1 MQHQWFSQTMFMKQ
15 CLAVLLLLLPF
26 WLAAQQNIKETRK
39 KSYETLVYK
48 ISADSAEKYMRN
60 DSIPID
66 IYLPCTPYK
75 IFPYQAVEEDSLTV
89 GHYLLLS
96 IYDNEIVAEVYGI
109 SNLFVYPVNN
119 QHRVQL
125 AIKDKEGNTINKATV
140 FVDGKPAAYNT
151 DANVFI
157 VKQSNPD
164 ESFVKVYGEHDTT
177 FLLLEA
183 EYETDKTPLGQ
194 RLANFKYT
202 HVGSVVMWVPEKV
215 SRLFGNRYSYS
226 KRYKYKG
233 GSGYMLFNQPKYKL
247 TDTVKLKTYIVD
259 RHKKR
264 YRKEMD
270 VYLQYYDNVK
280 LQSRLLNSL
289 KPVSPGSYVYNFPL
303 SDTLPNDLPYDVIF
317 KTKKKQQSIKGS
329 FRTEDYVLDEI
340 GKYDFRSVKDAC
352 YKGDSL
358 IFFATA
364 NDANGLSL
372 LDAKAKLVLTRGAV
386 LSFEKDTVYVPD
398 SLFAE
403 EKPMQTEGE
412 TKFVVYTGNFP
423 AANFVIDAELIF
435 RNSNNELHT
444 EKTTV
449 TYKIKH
455 NELYTAIVNDSIIAE
470 YRVSGKSIPA
480 KAVMEMHGEV
490 EKEMTVD
497 LPFKMP
503 IDPFA
508 EKYTFYLLAGN
519 TKTDSASESITER
532 YNVEIS
538 RLNVKDSFGFVLHN
552 PYKIPVYYS
561 VFYGNNIIYY
571 GSSAE
576 ENIKWLEYGSH
587 KKRLYKV
594 KWQYVWG
601 NEPYAREQSIAL
613 LYKVL
618 DIKITNSSTVF
629 PGQKDTITVD
639 VKDYKGKP
647 AQHVNLSA
655 VGYSSQFKNSI
666 KVPEPPY
673 LQRYHNKR
681 TILFDKF
688 ESDDAYTINR
698 YKIGKH
704 ISAIQKF
711 RLDTMLYYKMLF
723 PLNGFYD
730 AVTPIS
736 DFIPQVSVYVVQKG
750 VPQEIYLLYIN
761 RTMVYYNGVTDKSP
775 YAFPAFEGYSQIAFR
790 LKDQYIEV
798 DSVYLQPFYKHDIVF
813 DLDKL
818 PYNSV
823 ITVMPPYYTNEER
836 RILENSIWQLAKNYK
851 TDNGY
856 VWQGSEVIHL
866 NDNRRHLVGPFSTMD
881 SIHFFAKNDFDIH
894 FKFEPGY
901 EYNLSKQIARL
912 EKKPVFYPEEKEIR
926 LPAIKKATWVLG
938 DTLLQPP
945 VISYTKPGVKPYLR
959 LSKQNKLFA
968 DYTMAYGSL
977 QINVP
982 KDTTIDYII
991 IEQHNDSKD
1000 NYIISGTSKIITNLA
1015 PCSYSVFLISNNYTV
1030 AAYDDLIIEDKQ
1042 LLCINS
1048 HINDFI
1054 TDNKLVNRLSE
1065 ISLQNEMP
1073 VQNKAAEKDEF
1084 TSITDIAAITN
1095 HTGSVEKGNGI
1106 IQGNVIDKKGKLPV
1120 AYASVMIKGTSTGTT
1135 TNTEGNF
1142 GFINIH
1148 SGTYTLV
1155 ISSVGYESLEIVT
1168 EVNNNGTSIVKAE
1181 MKMMAQHLSEV
1192 VVVGY
1197 GSAKRK
1203 ELTGSVT
1210 TVGGKLLETVNVTA
1224 ALSGKAA
1231 GISFGQP
1238 GSSTQISIRGL
1249 SSLSGNNKPLYII
1262 DGIAYDELPAN
1273 IQPEMIGDIT
1283 VLSASEAAIYGTR
1296 GANGVIIIN
1305 TGSKQ
1310 LRTQF
1315 RDYAFWQPEFFT
1327 DENGQAKFAVQ
1338 YPENITGWEAYVLAM
1353 DKHKRIGKA
1362 SAFIK
1367 SFKPV
1372 IAQLSIPQFL
1382 LQGDSVQLVG
1392 KNMNYTED
1400 LYTAK
1405 GKFTLNGSNV
1415 KETSFNLPAK
1425 ESFINYLAIN
1435 TPGNTDTLKAGYT
1448 LETITGYKDGEE
1460 RKIPIFKPG
1469 TEETQGS
1476 FWILPHDTSFSFT
1489 ANSNA
1494 GAIEISVQSN
1504 TLDLLLDELKHLK
1517 EYPYYCMEQ
1526 TSSKLRGLLMEQKI
1540 MQTLGKPFK
1549 EEKQI
1554 QQLLQKLQ
1562 KAQLFDG
1569 GWAWW
1574 QNGKAD
1580 VHITNYIIQSLLA
1593 LRSDPVTEQSIRNG
1607 LLYLQNNLP
1616 VYHKD
1621 QLLSTLLTMSKAGH
1635 VINYTAWF
1643 DKLNFD
1649 SLTQQQQ
1656 WLYAAIKQNLGKP
1669 HKEELQK
1676 LISKAIPGMLGSMHW
1691 GEENFSWYGN
1701 ANATTVLAYE
1711 VLQKE
1716 NDQQQLLLPIMQY
1729 FLQQRKRGYWN
1740 NTVES
1745 ATITNTIL
1753 PGVLKMN
1760 KDFTTPSSIR
1770 ISGDTSFTI
1779 NSFPYQIKTS
1789 NSTRQMHIER
1799 SGGGLIYMS
1808 IYQRSWNNA
1817 PQPVQDHFSIKTHFE
1832 KNKKV
1837 VSSIQSGEQ
1846 LSMLIDVDVK
1856 KEAEYVMLE
1865 VPIPAGCIYASKNQD
1880 DYNVHKE
1887 FMKNK
1892 VVLFLPL
1899 LTKGMHHFEVQLE
1912 PRYTGRF
1919 TLNPVKSELMYF
1931 PLFYGRNEITQV
1943 DIK

>member
-1 MQHQWFSQTMFMKQ
+1 MLHQWFSQTMFMKQ
-15 CLAVLLLLLPF
+15 SLAVLLLLLPF
-26 WLAAQQNIKETRK
+26 WLAAQQNIQEIRK
-39 KSYETLVYK
+39 KSYETLAYS
-48 ISADSAEKYMRN
+48 IPADSAEKYMLT
-60 DSIPID
+60 DSIPVD
-66 IYLPCTPYK
+66 IYLGRSPYK
-75 IFPYQAVEEDSLTV
+75 TFPYQAVDDDSLAI
-89 GHYLLLS
+89 GQYLLLS

-125 AIKDKEGNTINKATV
+125 AIRDKEANEINKATV
-140 FVDGKPAAYNT
+140 FVDGKPATNNAA
-151 DANVFI
+151 ANVFI

-177 FLLLEA
+177 FLLLEG

-202 HVGSVVMWVPEKV
+202 RVGSVVMWVPQKA
-215 SRLFGNRYSYS
+215 SRLFGSRYSYS

-247 TDTVKLKTYIVD
+247 TDTVKLKAYIVD
-259 RHKKR
+259 KHKKR
-264 YRKEMD
+264 YRKEIN
-270 VYLQYYDNVK
+270 VYLQYYDNG
-280 LQSRLLNSL
+280 QSQSPLLTSL
-289 KPVSPGSYVYNFPL
+289 KPVSPGSYIYHFPL
-303 SDTLPNDLPYDVIF
+303 SDTLPNDLSYDVIF
-317 KTKKKQQSIKGS
+317 KTKKNQQLIKGS
-329 FRTEDYVLDEI
+329 FKTEDYILDEI

-358 IFFATA
+358 VFFARA

-386 LSFEKDTVYVPD
+386 LSFEKDTVYIPD
-398 SLFAE
+398 SLFME
-403 EKPMQTEGE
+403 EKPMDTEGE
-412 TKFVVYTGNFP
+412 TKFVVHTGNFP
-423 AANFVIDAELIF
+423 AANFMINAELIF

-444 EKTTV
+444 EETTV
-449 TYKIKH
+449 AYTIKSK
-455 NELYTAIVNDSIIAE
+455 ELYTEIINDSIIAE
-470 YRVSGKSIPA
+470 YREHGKSVPA
-480 KAVMEMHGEV
+480 KAMMKMYGAI
-490 EKEMTVD
+490 EKATKVD
-497 LPFKMP
+497 LPFKAP

-508 EKYTFYLLAGN
+508 EEYTFYLFEEN
-519 TKTDSASESITER
+519 KKTDSAVESITER

-538 RLNVKDSFGFVLHN
+538 RLNIKDSFGFVLSN

-561 VFYGNNIIYY
+561 VFYGNKIIYY

-576 ENIKWLEYGSH
+576 EKIQWLAHGSH

-594 KWQYVWG
+594 KWQYIWG
-601 NEPYAREQSIAL
+601 SQPYAREQSIAL

-618 DIKITNSSTVF
+618 DIKITNSSNVF
-629 PGQKDTITVD
+629 PAQKDTITVD
-639 VKDYKGKP
+639 VKDYKGRP

-655 VGYSSQFKNSI
+655 AGYSSQFKNSI

-673 LQRYHNKR
+673 LQRYHSKR

-688 ESDDAYTINR
+688 ETDDAYTIHR

-723 PLNGFYD
+723 PLNGFYE
-730 AVTPIS
+730 AVTPIT
-736 DFIPQVSVYVVQKG
+736 DFIPQVSVHVVQKG

-775 YAFPAFEGYSQIAFR
+775 YVFPAFEGYSQIAFR

-813 DLDKL
+813 DIDKL
-818 PYNSV
+818 PPHTA
-823 ITVMPPYYTNEER
+823 ITKMPEYYTNEER
-836 RILENSIWQLAKNYK
+836 GRLENSIWQLAKNYK

-856 VWQGSEVIHL
+856 VWQGYKIIHL
-866 NDNRRHLVGPFSTMD
+866 NDDRRHLVGPFAKMD
-881 SIHFFAKNDFDIH
+881 SLHFFAKNDFDIH

-901 EYNLSKQIARL
+901 EYTLSKQIASL
-912 EKKPVFYPEEKEIR
+912 EKKPVFYAKEKEIK
-926 LPAIKKATWVLG
+926 LPFAEKTMWVLG

-945 VISYTKPGVKPYLR
+945 VINYTKPVVNPYIQISR
-959 LSKQNKLFA
+959 QNKFFNSSSM
-968 DYTMAYGSL
+968 THGSL

-982 KDTTIDYII
+982 KDTTIGYLILAHNNDLKHVYIT
-991 IEQHNDSKD
+991 N
-1000 NYIISGTSKIITNLA
+1000 GTSKIINNLA
-1015 PCSYSVFLISNNYTV
+1015 PALYKIFLISNNYTV
-1030 AAYDDLIIEDKQ
+1030 AVYDDLIIEDKQ

-1048 HINDFI
+1048 HSSDFI
-1054 TDNKLVNRLSE
+1054 TDAKLVNNLSE
-1065 ISLQNEMP
+1065 ISLQNEVP
-1073 VQNKAAEKDEF
+1073 VQKKAGEKDAF
-1084 TSITDIAAITN
+1084 KSVTDIAAITDR
-1095 HTGSVEKGNGI
+1095 TGAVEKGNGI

-1120 AYASVMIKGTSTGTT
+1120 AYASVMIKGTNTGTT
-1135 TNTEGNF
+1135 TNAEGNF

-1155 ISSVGYESLEIVT
+1155 ISAVGYESLEITT
-1168 EVNNNGTSIVKAE
+1168 EVSNGSTSIVKAE
-1181 MKMMAQHLSEV
+1181 MKIMTQHLSEV

-1197 GSAKRK
+1197 GTTKKQS
-1203 ELTGSVT
+1203 LTGSVT
-1210 TVGGKLLETVNVTA
+1210 TVNSKLLETVNVTA

-1231 GISFGQP
+1231 GISFEQP
-1238 GSSTQISIRGL
+1238 GSATQIRIRGFN
-1249 SSLSGNNKPLYII
+1249 SLSGNSKPLYVI

-1273 IQPEMIGDIT
+1273 IKPEMIGDIS
-1283 VLSASEAAIYGTR
+1283 VLSAADAAIYGTR
-1296 GANGVIIIN
+1296 GENGVIIIT

-1338 YPENITGWEAYVLAM
+1338 YPDNITGWEAYVLAM

-1362 SAFIK
+1362 STFIK

-1382 LQGDSVQLVG
+1382 LQEDSVQLVG

-1400 LYTAK
+1400 VYAAK
-1405 GKFTLNGSNV
+1405 GKFTLNGNSI

-1425 ESFINYLAIN
+1425 ESLISYLAVN
-1435 TPGNTDTLKAGYT
+1435 TTANADTLKVGYT
-1448 LETITGYKDGEE
+1448 LETTTGYTDGEE
-1460 RKIPIFKPG
+1460 KKIPVFKTG
-1469 TEETQGS
+1469 SEETLGS
-1476 FWILPHDTSFSFT
+1476 FWILPHDTSFFFT
-1489 ANSNA
+1489 ANSST
-1494 GAIEISVQSN
+1494 GTIEISAQTN

-1517 EYPYYCMEQ
+1517 QYPYYCMEQ

-1540 MQTLGKPFK
+1540 MQTLGKPFT

-1569 GWAWW
+1569 GWSWW

-1580 VHITNYIIQSLLA
+1580 VYITNYVIQSLLA

-1616 VYHKD
+1616 AYHKD
-1621 QLLSTLLTMSKAGH
+1621 QLLGTLLTMSKAGH
-1635 VINYTAWF
+1635 VINYTAWL

-1656 WLYAAIKQNLGKP
+1656 WQYVAIKQNLDKP
-1669 HKEELQK
+1669 HKEELQR
-1676 LISKAIPGMLGSMHW
+1676 LISTAIPGMLGSMHW
-1691 GEENFSWYGN
+1691 GEENFSWYSN
-1701 ANATTVLAYE
+1701 ANATTVLAYD
-1711 VLQKE
+1711 VLEKE
-1716 NDQQQLLLPIMQY
+1716 QDQQQLLMSIMQY
-1729 FLQQRKRGYWN
+1729 FLQQRKSGYWN

-1745 ATITNTIL
+1745 ATIINAIL
-1753 PGVLKMN
+1753 PEVLKMN
-1760 KDFTTPSSIR
+1760 KDFTSPSSIR
-1770 ISGDTSFTI
+1770 LSGDTSFTI
-1779 NSFPYQIKTS
+1779 NSFPYQLKTS
-1789 NSTRQMHIER
+1789 NHIRQLHIER
-1799 SGGGLIYMS
+1799 SGGGLMYMS
-1808 IYQRSWNNA
+1808 IYQRTWNNA
-1817 PQPVQDHFSIKTHFE
+1817 PLPVQDHFGIKTHFE
-1832 KNKKV
+1832 KNGKIV
-1837 VSSIQSGEQ
+1837 NGIQSGEQ
-1846 LSMLIDVDVK
+1846 LSMMIDVDVK

-1865 VPIPAGCIYASKNQD
+1865 VPVPAGCVYASKNQD

-1899 LTKGMHHFEVQLE
+1899 LTKGLHHFEVQLE

-1919 TLNPVKSELMYF
+1919 TLNPVKAELMYF
-1931 PLFYGRNEITQV
+1931 PVFYGRNEMQQIHIQ
-1943 DIK
+1943 

>member
-1 MQHQWFSQTMFMKQ
+1 MKKS
-15 CLAVLLLLLPF
+15 LALIVLLLPLYLI
-26 WLAAQQNIKETRK
+26 AQQNIKEIRK

-48 ISADSAEKYMRN
+48 IPADSAEKYMLQ
-60 DSIPID
+60 DSIPVD
-66 IYLPCTPYK
+66 IYLTRIPYK
-75 IFPYQAVEEDSLTV
+75 VFPYQAVDEDSLV
-89 GHYLLLS
+89 AGQYLLLS
-96 IYDNEIVAEVYGI
+96 VYDNEIVAEVYGI

-125 AIKDKEGNTINKATV
+125 AIRDKQGNSINKATV
-140 FVDGKPAAYNT
+140 FVDGKPATYNAV
-151 DANVFI
+151 ANVFI

-164 ESFVKVYGEHDTT
+164 ESFIKVYGEHDTT
-177 FLLLEA
+177 FLLLEG
-183 EYETDKTPLGQ
+183 EYEIDKTPLGQ

-202 HVGSVVMWVPEKV
+202 RMGSVVMWVPQKV

-233 GSGYMLFNQPKYKL
+233 GSGYVLFNQPKYKL

-264 YRKEMD
+264 YGKEVD
-270 VYLQYYDNVK
+270 VYLQYYDNGK
-280 LQSRLLNSL
+280 SQSQLLTSL

-303 SDTLPNDLPYDVIF
+303 SDTLPNDLLYDVIF
-317 KTKKKQQSIKGS
+317 KTKKKQQLIKGS

-340 GKYDFRSVKDAC
+340 GKYDFRCVKDAC
-352 YKGDSL
+352 YKEDSL

-386 LSFEKDTVYVPD
+386 LSFKKDTVYVHD
-398 SLFAE
+398 SLFVE
-403 EKPMQTEGE
+403 EKSMLTEGE

-423 AANFVIDAELIF
+423 AANFLINAELIF

-444 EKTTV
+444 EETTV
-449 TYKIKH
+449 TYKIKGK
-455 NELYTAIVNDSIIAE
+455 ELYTEIINDSIVAE
-470 YRVSGKSIPA
+470 YRENGKSMPA
-480 KAVMEMHGEV
+480 KAMMEMYGAV
-490 EKEMTVD
+490 EKATTVD
-497 LPFKMP
+497 LPFKTQ

-508 EKYTFYLLAGN
+508 EDYTFYLVEEN
-519 TKTDSASESITER
+519 KKTDSAVESITER
-532 YNVEIS
+532 YTVEIS
-538 RLNVKDSFGFVLHN
+538 RLNIKDSFGFVLNN

-561 VFYGNNIIYY
+561 IFYGNNIIYY
-571 GSSAE
+571 GSSSAE
-576 ENIKWLEYGSH
+576 SIKWLEQGSH

-618 DIKITNSSTVF
+618 DIKINSAIKIF
-629 PGQKDTITVD
+629 PGQKDTIMVD
-639 VKDYKGKP
+639 VKDYKGRP

-655 VGYSSQFKNSI
+655 AGYSSQFKNSI

-673 LQRYHNKR
+673 LQHYHSKR

-688 ESDDAYTINR
+688 ESNDAYTINR

-730 AVTPIS
+730 AVTPIT
-736 DFIPQVSVYVVQKG
+736 DFIPQVSVHVVKEG
-750 VPQEIYLLYIN
+750 IPQEIYLLYIN
-761 RTMVYYNGVTDKSP
+761 RTMVYYNGVTDKSA
-775 YAFPAFEGYSQIAFR
+775 YVFPAFEGYSQITFR

-813 DLDKL
+813 DIDKL
-818 PYNSV
+818 PSN
-823 ITVMPPYYTNEER
+823 TTNTKMPEYFTNEER
-836 RILENSIWQLAKNYK
+836 ARLENSLLQLAKNYK

-856 VWQGSEVIHL
+856 VWQGPKIIHL
-866 NDNRRHLVGPFSTMD
+866 NENRRHLVGPFTKMD
-881 SIHFFAKNDFDIH
+881 SLHFFAKDGFDIH

-912 EKKPVFYPEEKEIR
+912 EKKPVFYAEEKEIK
-926 LPAIKKATWVLG
+926 LPFVEKTMWILG

-945 VISYTKPGVKPYLR
+945 VINYTSPVVNPYIQISR
-959 LSKQNKLFA
+959 QNNFFNGHL
-968 DYTMAYGSL
+968 MSYGSL

-982 KDTTIDYII
+982 KDTIIGYII
-991 IEQHNDSKD
+991 LMRNNDLMD
-1000 NYIISGTSKIITNLA
+1000 AYITNGASKIINHLA
-1015 PCSYSVFLISNNYTV
+1015 PGLYKLFLISNNYTV
-1030 AAYDDLIIEDKQ
+1030 AGYDDLIIEDKQ

-1048 HINDFI
+1048 YSSDFI
-1054 TDNKLVNRLSE
+1054 TDDKLINKLSA
-1065 ISLQNEMP
+1065 ISLQNKKT
-1073 VQNKAAEKDEF
+1073 VQNKTAEKDEF
-1084 TSITDIAAITN
+1084 KSVTDIAAITDRS
-1095 HTGSVEKGNGI
+1095 GAVEKGNGI

-1120 AYASVMIKGTSTGTT
+1120 AFASVMIKGTNTGTT
-1135 TNTEGNF
+1135 TNAEGNF
-1142 GFINIH
+1142 GFVNIH
-1148 SGTYTLV
+1148 SGPYTLV
-1155 ISSVGYESLEIVT
+1155 ISAVGYESIEITT
-1168 EVNNNGTSIVKAE
+1168 EVSNVSTSLVKAE
-1181 MKMMAQHLSEV
+1181 MKIMTQHLSEV
-1192 VVVGY
+1192 VVTTAFGVSSSKRSLSY
-1197 GSAKRK
+1197 SAI
-1203 ELTGSVT
+1203 SVRSQSLFVQQT
-1210 TVGGKLLETVNVTA
+1210 YA
-1224 ALSGKAA
+1224 DSLSGKAA
-1231 GISFGQP
+1231 GINLGGQP
-1238 GSSTQISIRGL
+1238 GSAMQISIRGIN
-1249 SSLSGNNKPLYII
+1249 SLSGSSKPLYII

-1273 IQPEMIGDIT
+1273 IKPEMIGDIS
-1283 VLSASEAAIYGTR
+1283 VLSAADAAIYGTR

-1305 TGSKQ
+1305 TESKQ

-1327 DENGQAKFAVQ
+1327 DENGHAKFAVQ
-1338 YPENITGWEAYVLAM
+1338 YPDNITGWEAYILAM

-1362 SAFIK
+1362 SSFIK
-1367 SFKPV
+1367 SFKPL
-1372 IAQLSIPQFL
+1372 IAQLSTPQFL

-1400 LYTAK
+1400 VYAAK
-1405 GKFTLNGSNV
+1405 GKFTINGNNI
-1415 KETSFNLPAK
+1415 KETFFSLPAK
-1425 ESFINYLAIN
+1425 ESLISYLAIN
-1435 TPGNTDTLKAGYT
+1435 TTANTDTLKVGYT
-1448 LETITGYKDGEE
+1448 LETTTGYTDGEE
-1460 RKIPIFKPG
+1460 KNIPVFKTG
-1469 TEETQGS
+1469 TEETLGS
-1476 FWILPHDTSFSFT
+1476 FWMLPQDTSFTFT
-1489 ANSNA
+1489 ANSSA
-1494 GAIEISVQSN
+1494 GAIEISAQNN

-1517 EYPYYCMEQ
+1517 QYPYYCMEQ

-1540 MQTLGKPFK
+1540 MQTLGKPFAD
-1549 EEKQI
+1549 EKQI

-1580 VHITNYIIQSLLA
+1580 VYITNYVIQSLIA

-1616 VYHKD
+1616 AYHKD
-1621 QLLSTLLTMSKAGH
+1621 QLLGTLLTMSKAGH
-1635 VINYTAWF
+1635 VINYTLWL

-1656 WLYAAIKQNLGKP
+1656 WQYVAIKQNLDKP

-1676 LISKAIPGMLGSMHW
+1676 LISTAIPGMLGSMHW
-1691 GEENFSWYGN
+1691 GEDNFSWYSN
-1701 ANATTVLAYE
+1701 ANATTVLAYD
-1711 VLQKE
+1711 VLEKE
-1716 NDQQQLLLPIMQY
+1716 HDQQQLLLPIMQY
-1729 FLQQRKRGYWN
+1729 FLQQRKRGYWS

-1745 ATITNTIL
+1745 ASIIKAIL
-1753 PGVLKMN
+1753 PEVLKLN
-1760 KDFTTPSSIR
+1760 KDFTSPSRIR
-1770 ISGDTSFTI
+1770 VSGDTSFTI
-1779 NSFPYQIKTS
+1779 SDFPYQIKAG
-1789 NSTRQMHIER
+1789 NNIRQLHIER
-1799 SGGGLIYMS
+1799 SGGGLMYMS
-1808 IYQRSWNNA
+1808 IYQRTWNNA
-1817 PQPVQDHFSIKTHFE
+1817 PQPLQDHFSIKTYFE
-1832 KNKKV
+1832 KNRKMV
-1837 VSSIQSGEQ
+1837 NSIQSGEQ
-1846 LSMLIDVDVK
+1846 LSMMIDVDVK

-1865 VPIPAGCIYASKNQD
+1865 IPVPAGCVYASKNQD

-1899 LTKGMHHFEVQLE
+1899 LTKGLHHFKVQLE

-1919 TLNPVKSELMYF
+1919 TLNPVKAELMYF
-1931 PLFYGRNEITQV
+1931 PVFYGRNEMKQV
-1943 DIK
+1943 DIQ